1 MMKGDDMKKIILKTI
16 LVLFL
21 ISSFSLFL
29 SAETKSEKYL
39 GKRVSC
45 LETIRINDS
54 YILDDQTILFK
65 TDLGVVYINRLPA
78 PCHGLKVAD
87 AYSYSTSINKLCKL
101 DTIRLIESSYGATNS
116 CGLGEF
122 VEMKGP
128 KNIRDAIG
136 VLKDEGILDI
146 LVKEGAF
153 KTLQPRVNKRTTRVT
168 L

>member
-1 MMKGDDMKKIILKTI
+1 MKKISLKITI
-16 LVLFL
+16 VLLF
-21 ISSFSLFL
+21 ISSFSLAI
-29 SAETKSEKYL
+29 SAENKTEKYL
-39 GKRVSC
+39 GKRASC

-65 TDLGVVYINRLPA
+65 TNHGVVYINRLPA

-87 AYSYSTSINKLCKL
+87 TYSYSTSINKLCKF

-128 KNIRDAIG
+128 KNIRDAVKILKDKG
-136 VLKDEGILDI
+136 VLEI

-153 KTLQPRVNKRTTRVT
+153 KTASSAGSK
-168 L
+168 